1 MLKGVGILCIL
12 AGSTGIGVVM
22 AKELDLRIRELL
34 TLQQMILF
42 IRGEIRYMRQPLTD
56 TFFHVSGSAPEPFRQ
71 FFSCT
76 AKELEQ
82 RRGRTAGEIWRP
94 EPKRIPVGSAYQPA
108 GSFGVWKAGGRTR
121 VSGCGD
127 AGRHAG
133 SLSGTV
139 KTFHGT
145 CHGGGKGET
154 KAVSVYGSLKRC
166 SAVSA
171 DLLKK

>member
-76 AKELEQ
+76 ANEIEQ
-82 RRGRTAGEIWRP
+82 RRGRTAGEIWRRNQK
-94 EPKRIPVGSAYQPA
+94 EY
-108 GSFGVWKAGGRTR
+108 
-121 VSGCGD
+121 
-127 AGRHAG
+127 
-133 SLSGTV
+133 LSGLHISRQEASE
-139 KTFHGT
+139 F
-145 CHGGGKGET
+145 GKLGDVLGYLDVEMQVDT
-154 KAVSVYGSLKRC
+154 LDHYLEQLKLSTAHAMEAAKGKRKLYQYMGALSGAALSVLIF
-166 SAVSA
+166 
-171 DLLKK
+171 

>member
-82 RRGRTAGEIWRP
+82 RRGRTAGEIWRYM
-94 EPKRIPVGSAYQPA
+94 EASEFGKLGDVLGYLDVEMQVDTLDHYLEQLKLSTAHAMEAAKGKRKLYQYMGA
-108 GSFGVWKAGGRTR
+108 
-121 VSGCGD
+121 
-127 AGRHAG
+127 
-133 SLSGTV
+133 LSG
-139 KTFHGT
+139 
-145 CHGGGKGET
+145 
-154 KAVSVYGSLKRC
+154 AALSVLIF
-166 SAVSA
+166 
-171 DLLKK
+171 